1 MDFDMNVRLTRS
13 GEITQELIVFLMLI
27 YLLLTSELTSEN
39 VESVTLS
46 KAEFRRKK
54 KRMSLIDAT
63 FKDNKSLHFQK
74 QHLVVPVFCKNQ
86 LNISAIISIY
96 YFLKLIVEQPH
107 YVYATHCIW
116 NSQIIES
123 ELETF
128 LRSMVFFQCPGIPC
142 IALRS
147 CDVLLSQKH

>member
-13 GEITQELIVFLMLI
+13 GEITQELIVLPDANI
-27 YLLLTSELTSEN
+27 SAP
-39 VESVTLS
+39 VTD
-46 KAEFRRKK
+46 
-54 KRMSLIDAT
+54 IDDDLPLWL
-63 FKDNKSLHFQK
+63 KK
-74 QHLVVPVFCKNQ
+74 QHLVVPVFCENQ

-128 LRSMVFFQCPGIPC
+128 LRSMVFFSMSWYSMYCSTE
-142 IALRS
+142 L
-147 CDVLLSQKH
+147 